1 MTGIEFELGMLMY
14 RTVLRS
20 LKGHCDEHDCCEG
33 CEFASGEHGV
43 CLLSVTPN
51 KYDIEKIQDAIRKNV
66 RENGDN
72 RWV

>member
-1 MTGIEFELGMLMY
+1 MTGMEFELGMLMY

-20 LKGHCDEHDCCEG
+20 FKDHCDEHDCCEG
-33 CEFASGEHGV
+33 CEFTDEHGV
-43 CLLSVTPN
+43 CILSCTPN